1 MNGRKPRQRAS
12 FFHIS
17 RGKLLVAPLLAC
29 LLASGCATVS
39 GDRSAVGARE
49 GERLPFPA
57 SRRETAA
64 PVPAPERLVPGLE
77 PTVVSY
83 PDYRDPLIRVNRAV
97 FAFNDVTYRYLL
109 IPLGKGYM
117 RVIPD
122 PVHRSV
128 GNFFYNIK
136 MPIYAVNHLLQ
147 LEPKPMGRNLLRF
160 GINTT
165 VGLLGLFDP
174 ARDWWGIEREETNF
188 DETLAGYGA
197 GYGLY
202 LVLPIFGPSDLRKSA
217 SLVVDHFLNP
227 IIYLTENPERSVIQ
241 GYDFFQEYAP
251 EAERYETL
259 RRRTEDPYTFFRNLY
274 LQGVQ
279 RDADY

>member
-1 MNGRKPRQRAS
+1 MTL
-12 FFHIS
+12 
-17 RGKLLVAPLLAC
+17 GKRLLIVPLMAC
-29 LLASGCATVS
+29 LLASGCATAK
-39 GDRSAVGARE
+39 GPRSE
-49 GERLPFPA
+49 GHPDGRLPFPA
-57 SRRETAA
+57 SRRVVPPPAA
-64 PVPAPERLVPGLE
+64 VEPAIK

-83 PDYRDPLIRVNRAV
+83 PEYRDPLIGLNRAI

-117 RVIPD
+117 RVVPD

-128 GNFFYNIK
+128 GNFFYNLK

-165 VGLLGLFDP
+165 VGLLGLFDA
-174 ARDWWGIEREETNF
+174 ARAWWGLEREETDF
-188 DETLAGYGA
+188 EETLSGYGA
-197 GYGLY
+197 GYGIY

-227 IIYLTENPERSVIQ
+227 VVYLTENPERSAIQ
-241 GYDFFQEYAP
+241 GFDFFQDYAS

-259 RRRTEDPYTFFRNLY
+259 RRKAEDPYTFFRNLY